1 MLETEK
7 MAITYRIVPFVYTE
21 LKNYNKLEII
31 SNNRT
36 HL

>member
-21 LKNYNKLEII
+21 FKKITTNLK
-31 SNNRT
+31 
-36 HL
+36 